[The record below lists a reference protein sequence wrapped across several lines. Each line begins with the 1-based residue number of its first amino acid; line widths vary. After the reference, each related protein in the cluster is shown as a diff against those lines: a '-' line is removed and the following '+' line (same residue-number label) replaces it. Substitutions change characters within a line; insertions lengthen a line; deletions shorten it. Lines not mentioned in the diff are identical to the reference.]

1 MITSEEIAQKVYA
14 LLKASQTAQTGNTLT
29 ISGVVDYERND
40 YSKEDVIVVP
50 HTMDGESSLRY
61 GQINVN
67 IHVPD
72 LKVELNST
80 PVFRTDLK
88 RLTEI
93 RTQVVAIL
101 QNHVETGTGWNWYID
116 RFNPPIKEPELNE
129 HFLSLALKLV
139 VRER

>member
-1 MITSEEIAQKVYA
+1 MITSEEIAQKAYA
-14 LLKASQTAQTGNTLT
+14 LLKAAQTGNTLT

-40 YSKEDVIVVP
+40 YSKEDVIIVP
-50 HTMDGESSLRY
+50 HTMDGEGSLRY

-72 LKVELNST
+72 LQVNLNGT
-80 PVFRTDLK
+80 PVARADYK

-101 QNHVETGTGWNWYID
+101 QNHVEANAGWNWYIE
-116 RFNPPIKEPELNE
+116 RFNPAIKEPDLNE
-129 HFLSLALKLV
+129 HFFSLALRLV
-139 VRER
+139 VRERNNN